1 MGKIMS
7 PDNGSMDSREL
18 VSKYLKEADILIKN
32 KDFSAATQ
40 LVNKAKALQPSNPY
54 VLAFIERIEYFKSL
68 SNQDAIQKTTQPS
81 TQKIDVMMTEKKE
94 DIQSF
99 AEDNLRKQ
107 IENEY
112 QIKFKEELIKIESK
126 IAKRLEEEKQ
136 KYEAEKEKLEKYY
149 QEQIKTLK
157 TNLDDEYKKR
167 LEIELNAVEQQLK
180 EQFLKEQEFLENEMK
195 TRLEK
200 EFNNKLQELQREH
213 EHKTKILIENEKQ
226 AYIIKETELKK
237 FYDEKLQAE
246 INKLKLEQ
254 ETLTLENLQ
263 KEKEKIKSTLSDE
276 YEKHLEEERE
286 KIKQFYEK
294 EKINLQNQI
303 AQKQKE
309 LEEKNQKILAQEI
322 ARLKEREKSELAKK
336 QFELEEKI
344 RNELTIYYNEQIEL
358 EKKRLNDK
366 VRNFLEEKENE
377 RKLEEEKLILM
388 ENKRVEEIK
397 TNLKKEMEE
406 KYLKKLELLQEQFTK
421 AYDYKMELLGVEIPT
436 DIEEKYNLYKRR
448 LKEFWKNG
456 QPNVEQARKLMGLK
470 ELLELTFDEHA
481 QLEIDV
487 RHELYVTTI
496 EEGIRKNLIDPSNT
510 QYLDQLKSRY
520 QITAEEASKLESYI
534 LSLFMKYSTRGVIL
548 IVDDDEALL
557 NILSTELRQHNYK
570 IITSTNV
577 QDALTLL
584 QKNSVDLVLCDIKFP
599 DNQMDGFSFFTQV
612 QKNPVLNRIPFILMS
627 ALGDGGIIRSGKQ
640 LGVDDYLTKP
650 LDMDMLLSVIEGK
663 IRRFRSISTTQ

>member
-1 MGKIMS
+1 MV
-7 PDNGSMDSREL
+7 PENGSMDPREL

-32 KDFSAATQ
+32 KDFESATK
-40 LVNKAKALQPSNPY
+40 LVHKARAIQPNNPY
-54 VLAFIERIEYFKSL
+54 VLAFLERIEYFKNL
-68 SNQDAIQKTTQPS
+68 GNQEVLPKSTPTPTQN
-81 TQKIDVMMTEKKE
+81 IDVIIPEKKE
-94 DIQSF
+94 EAQSF

-126 IAKRLEEEKQ
+126 IAKRLEEEKR
-136 KYEAEKEKLEKYY
+136 KFEAEKENLEKYY

-180 EQFLKEQEFLENEMK
+180 EQFMREQEFLENEMK

-200 EFNNKLQELQREH
+200 EFHNKLQELEREH

-226 AYIIKETELKK
+226 AYIIKESELKN
-237 FYDEKLQAE
+237 FYDDKLHAE

-254 ETLTLENLQ
+254 QSLTLENLQ
-263 KEKEKIKSTLSDE
+263 KEKEKIKNTLAEE

-286 KIKQFYEK
+286 RIKQFYEK
-294 EKINLQNQI
+294 EKTNLQNQI
-303 AQKQKE
+303 IQKQKE

-322 ARLKEREKSELAKK
+322 ARIKEREKSELAKK

-366 VRNFLEEKENE
+366 VRSFLEEKEAE

-397 TNLKKEMEE
+397 ASLKKEMEE
-406 KYLKKLELLQEQFTK
+406 KYLQKLELLQEQFTK

-448 LKEFWKNG
+448 LREFWKNG

-481 QLEIDV
+481 QLEIDI
-487 RHELYVTTI
+487 RHELYVNTI
-496 EEGIRKNLIDPSNT
+496 EEGIKKNMIDPSNT
-510 QYLDQLKSRY
+510 QYLEQLKSKY
-520 QITAEEASKLESYI
+520 QITVEEASKLESYI

-557 NILSTELRQHNYK
+557 NILSSELRQHNYK
-570 IITSTNV
+570 ILTSTNV
-577 QDALTLL
+577 QDALSLL
-584 QKNSVDLVLCDIKFP
+584 QKNSVDLILSDIKFP
-599 DNQMDGFSFFTQV
+599 DHQMDGFSFFSQV
-612 QKNPVLNRIPFILMS
+612 QKNPVLNKIPFILMS

-663 IRRFRSISTTQ
+663 IKRYRNISITQ